1 MVQAQSVVDL
11 DQIGF
16 DQLIKDDLNDTKI
29 KKEYF
34 IFDQIYREQ
43 SI

>member
-1 MVQAQSVVDL
+1 MVQVQSVVDL

-29 KKEYF
+29 KKDYF
-34 IFDQIYREQ
+34 ALIK
-43 SI
+43 